1 MSSDSEDYYSDNE
14 SIKGKNDIDIDN
26 NDYNNNSEDE
36 NNEIDKAEDESVKD
50 DEIEDNEPEQI
61 FTIKSPEYINYK
73 KNILSLHTQ
82 VLDRTP
88 VYHQYQIK
96 DYKQVNIFAD
106 TVKEYGNNLP
116 IIEKHYTE
124 IGMDLVKSK
133 NPFILGNIKLIEYT
147 EYETSDYT
155 SLIEIIDGHHRVRGM
170 CIAFAEKPNLKLS
183 IDVEVYKSDKPDSEK
198 TNELFRKFNVVKPFL
213 SDINIT
219 DVSRNIIYELNKT
232 YIGLPLIKNC
242 NTKVNRPRI
251 SQTVLNQI
259 IGKRLLELKENGV
272 YLGSLNIEN
281 IIKDFK
287 KYNEKC
293 KNKCESWFRKNVI
306 FACKNKSK
314 ISNNIMKL
322 VKEHNCYLG
331 LVDLEKLVELC
342 IN

>member
-1 MSSDSEDYYSDNE
+1 MASESEDYYTDND
-14 SIKGKNDIDIDN
+14 DI
-26 NDYNNNSEDE
+26 SGDE
-36 NNEIDKAEDESVKD
+36 V
-50 DEIEDNEPEQI
+50 EDNEPDKL
-61 FTIKSPEYINYK
+61 FTVQSPEYINYK
-73 KNILSLHTQ
+73 QNILSLHTQ
-82 VLDRTP
+82 VLDRSP

-116 IIEKHYTE
+116 IIESHFTE

-155 SLIEIIDGHHRVRGM
+155 SLIEIINGHHRVRGM
-170 CIAFAEKPNLKLS
+170 CLAFMEKPKLKLS

-198 TNELFRKFNVVKPFL
+198 TNNLFRKFNVVKPFL

-219 DVSRNIIYELNKT
+219 DISRNIIYELSKT
-232 YIGLPLIKNC
+232 YIELPLIKNC

-251 SQTVLNQI
+251 SQISLNQL
-259 IGKRLLELKENGV
+259 IGKRLLVLKEKGV
-272 YLGSLNIEN
+272 YLGSLNTDK
-281 IIKDFK
+281 IIKEFK
-287 KYNEKC
+287 KYNDKC
-293 KNKCESWFRKNVI
+293 KNKEESWFRLNDI
-306 FACKNKSK
+306 FPSKNKSK
-314 ISNNIMKL
+314 ISDNIMKS

-342 IN
+342 VN